1 MVVIFVKIVKK
12 IIERKQAEMQK
23 VYPGLKC
30 FKEGVRQI
38 PIENIPGVV
47 ERGWKP
53 DPEKRSVT
61 GRGWG
66 NGGCQFVN
74 RYCGIT
80 KSDRHIKIAIEIYMY
95 EILQGIHA

>member
-1 MVVIFVKIVKK
+1 MVVILVKIVKK

-53 DPEKRSVT
+53 DPDKRSVT
-61 GRGWG
+61 GEGVGEWG
-66 NGGCQFVN
+66 VSVCQQVLWYN
-74 RYCGIT
+74 
-80 KSDRHIKIAIEIYMY
+80 KE
-95 EILQGIHA
+95 

>member
-1 MVVIFVKIVKK
+1 MSTIYQMVVIFVKIVKK

-38 PIENIPGVV
+38 PIENIPGVM

-53 DPEKRSVT
+53 DTDKRY
-61 GRGWG
+61 
-66 NGGCQFVN
+66 VN

-80 KSDRHIKIAIEIYMY
+80 KNDRHIKIAIEIYMY
-95 EILQGIHA
+95 EIHVLQSIHA

>member
-1 MVVIFVKIVKK
+1 MSTIYQMVVIFVKIVKK

-38 PIENIPGVV
+38 PIENIPGVM

-53 DPEKRSVT
+53 DTDKRSVT
-61 GRGWG
+61 GEGVGEWG
-66 NGGCQFVN
+66 VSVRQQVLWYN
-74 RYCGIT
+74 
-80 KSDRHIKIAIEIYMY
+80 KE
-95 EILQGIHA
+95 

>member
-53 DPEKRSVT
+53 DPDKRSVT

-66 NGGCQFVN
+66 NGGCRSVN

-80 KSDRHIKIAIEIYMY
+80 KNDRHIKIAIEIYMY
-95 EILQGIHA
+95 EILQSIHA